1 MSKGKFGLSLA
12 AIAAIAFGFTVLR
25 QPQSVLLVA
34 GFALLAEKNEWL
46 NRQVMQALL
55 LTIVYYVADLVTEW
69 IFGGL
74 VWFFGW
80 AKLYEAVI
88 AMNKVNAF
96 VSGALY
102 IALIV
107 LAVYAV
113 LRVLRGKD
121 AGLPFLS
128 KTAVGAN
135 APAPDSRPRAAETAA
150 QTAPPVQA
158 VPTQTQYASP
168 AQPASPRTPP
178 IEAQAAPAPVPG
190 LCPAC
195 SAPLHEGAAF
205 CTECG
210 AKTK

>member
-1 MSKGKFGLSLA
+1 M
-12 AIAAIAFGFTVLR
+12 
-25 QPQSVLLVA
+25 LLVA

-135 APAPDSRPRAAETAA
+135 APAPDSGPARQRQPRTAPCTGCADKRNTRPRHNRLR
-150 QTAPPVQA
+150 PG
-158 VPTQTQYASP
+158 
-168 AQPASPRTPP
+168 RLHK
-178 IEAQAAPAPVPG
+178 AQAAPAGSRAVSR
-190 LCPAC
+190 LLR
-195 SAPLHEGAAF
+195 PLA
-205 CTECG
+205 
-210 AKTK
+210 